1 MEAQKIFI
9 DNLPKPKR
17 WWQEYAPLIIA
28 GLALGISLYSVH
40 LSRKEFI
47 AAHRPYVYVSSR
59 QTTKD
64 GRPTMDTKTVLL
76 CCLNAPAKIIN
87 QKGSYVVIKKKENGE
102 EEISKTIPT
111 NLAPTAKILYPSD
124 RTSSQITIPYDF
136 KTKILA
142 SEPNVKLRR
151 KIRIDYKELSSDREY
166 YFEGNWDYNRQYNVW
181 EDNNMF
187 GN

>member
-1 MEAQKIFI
+1 MEAQRIFI
-9 DNLPKPKR
+9 DNLPKSKR
-17 WWQEYAPLIIA
+17 WWEYGPIIIA
-28 GLALGISLYSVH
+28 LLAFGVSLVS
-40 LSRKEFI
+40 LNSSRKEFI

-59 QTTKD
+59 QIAKD

-87 QKGSYVVIKKKENGE
+87 QKGSYVVIKKKEDGE
-102 EEISKTIPT
+102 EEVSRTIPLK
-111 NLAPTAKILYPSD
+111 LASTANILYPSE

-136 KTKILA
+136 AKEILA
-142 SEPNVKLRR
+142 NEPNAKLRR
-151 KIRIDYKELSSDREY
+151 IVRIEYKELSSNRAY

-181 EDNNMF
+181 EDKNMF